1 MQKLKTK
8 LRQLKYKLKY
18 DFLTFDN
25 VVLAIAIILCLAWTG
40 GSISST
46 ARNWEL
52 AENVMERKR
61 ELTLMQLET
70 ETLELENDYYKST
83 EYQELAA
90 RKLVNKKLPGEN
102 VIYLPENSEEAKNKH
117 LDNSIA
123 DVAISLDKRSNLEQ
137 WLIFLFG
144 ASS

>member
-8 LRQLKYKLKY
+8 LRQFSYKTKY
-18 DFLTFDN
+18 DYLTFDN
-25 VVLAIAIILCLAWTG
+25 IVLAIAGILCLAWTW

-52 AENVMERKR
+52 AQTVAERQR
-61 ELTLMQLET
+61 ELSLMRLES
-70 ETLELENDYYKST
+70 ETLELENDYYASP

-90 RKLVNKKLPGEN
+90 RRLADKKLPGEN
-102 VIYLPENSEEAKNKH
+102 MIYLADNSETAKTKH
-117 LDNSIA
+117 QTEVTTPAKTTPD
-123 DVAISLDKRSNLEQ
+123 DRSNIEQ

-144 ASS
+144 A